1 MVDTHSVPVAEGV
14 VALLDLRA
22 IALLGGRTGDAG
34 VTVTLGQLPINH
46 CPWFCV
52 CLAGLSQCCPRV
64 IPGEVHIKGL
74 EV

>member
-1 MVDTHSVPVAEGV
+1 MDTRSVPVSEGV
-14 VALLDLRA
+14 VALLDRRA
-22 IALLGGRTGDAG
+22 IALLDGRTGDAG

-46 CPWFCV
+46 CSWFCV

-64 IPGEVHIKGL
+64 IPGEEHIKGL